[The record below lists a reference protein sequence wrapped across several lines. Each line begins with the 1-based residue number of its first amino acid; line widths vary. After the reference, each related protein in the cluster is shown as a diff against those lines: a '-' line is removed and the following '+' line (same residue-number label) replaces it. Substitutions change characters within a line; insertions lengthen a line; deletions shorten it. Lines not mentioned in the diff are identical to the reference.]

1 MEIKQGH
8 IHSLP
13 ENWKEVFLSD
23 RLLAENRNKLT
34 DIARNEWIFW
44 VLSAKKEVTQQKR
57 FSRLV
62 EQSKEGNKRP
72 CCWPGCPHHNP
83 KTTKWF
89 N

>member
-13 ENWKEVFLSD
+13 ENWKETFLSD
-23 RLLAENRNKLT
+23 SLLVENWNKLT
-34 DIARNEWIFW
+34 DIARNEWICW

-57 FSRLV
+57 FSQLV
-62 EQSKEGNKRP
+62 EQIKEGHKRP

-83 KTTKWF
+83 KTAKWF